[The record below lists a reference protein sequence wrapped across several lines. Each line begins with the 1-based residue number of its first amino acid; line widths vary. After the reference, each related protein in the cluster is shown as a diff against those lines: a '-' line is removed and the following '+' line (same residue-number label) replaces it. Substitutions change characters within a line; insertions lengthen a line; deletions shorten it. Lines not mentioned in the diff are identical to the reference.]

1 MWRFLVMCKIWSENE
16 LPALKIMFTPD
27 HYLLWLILHYILLVH
42 ILQSI
47 YSIHVLVL
55 NITWHRTKWTKNAE
69 NASYNTCQNKFFGYV
84 PNFTT
89 DWASNIT
96 REFPSSC
103 PVVQLSNCP
112 GFLSSHLECEAFM
125 NWMQVTAPSLLYS
138 FYLYITF
145 LTRLPNRIQCVQ
157 KVSFLVKILQTS
169 PTLIQFFSIVCDDRD
184 GDRVEGIC
192 LTFNSFTVWVY
203 VENSLHNSGFTYTI
217 HTEIILSSRL
227 AKRWFKLILI
237 SKQFNLLINLILFI
251 YFNYQIHC

>member
-27 HYLLWLILHYILLVH
+27 HYLLWLIPHYILLVH

-145 LTRLPNRIQCVQ
+145 LTQQIAFSVCKKSLFWLKYYKQVRLES
-157 KVSFLVKILQTS
+157 SFS
-169 PTLIQFFSIVCDDRD
+169 PSYAMI
-184 GDRVEGIC
+184 EM
-192 LTFNSFTVWVY
+192 
-203 VENSLHNSGFTYTI
+203 
-217 HTEIILSSRL
+217 EIE
-227 AKRWFKLILI
+227 
-237 SKQFNLLINLILFI
+237 
-251 YFNYQIHC
+251 